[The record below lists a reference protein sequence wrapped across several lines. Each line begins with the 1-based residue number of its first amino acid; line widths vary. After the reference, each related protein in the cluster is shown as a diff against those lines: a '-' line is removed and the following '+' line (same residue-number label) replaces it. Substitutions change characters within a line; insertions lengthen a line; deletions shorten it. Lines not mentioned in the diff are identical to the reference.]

1 MSASPDE
8 ADNAQPSRAIK
19 MTSVFLL
26 LCFLLA
32 EVTDDTEAVQRR
44 LNGLVTQCNAYAEIQ
59 FVAREGG
66 EVEIKLLT
74 DSIELTSKEKRHL
87 NCVFN
92 GLKTMPE
99 LSFGFIGNAL
109 PDGS

>member
-1 MSASPDE
+1 
-8 ADNAQPSRAIK
+8 
-19 MTSVFLL
+19 MTSVFPLFS
-26 LCFLLA
+26 FLLA
-32 EVTDDTEAVQRR
+32 AVTDDTEIVQRR
-44 LNGLVTQCNAYAEIQ
+44 LDGLVNRCDAYAEIQ

-66 EVEIKLLT
+66 EVEMKLLT
-74 DSIELTSKEKRHL
+74 DSIELTSKEKQHL

-92 GLKTMPE
+92 GLKSMPE